1 MLRPVL
7 FLAAFAVFFAS
18 QSPLPP
24 AKGDDPKPTLV
35 AVLVARR
42 DIPSFESLDEPEKL
56 FKVVHYLKGDEPRDA
71 VMTFEEVKGKY
82 LEANISEDQPLRK
95 SHIGFLGGAR
105 GLMEVGEGRR
115 AMFVR
120 LPTAAIGNIEKYC
133 RVDLYGTSKED
144 STKEPELLIKN
155 LLILA
160 ISEAKDGFDG
170 GVTFAATPESCQ
182 VITKCAKTMD
192 FTLKVR
198 RRENAEVV
206 KRLVE

>member
-1 MLRPVL
+1 MLRPIIV
-7 FLAAFAVFFAS
+7 LAAFVAFFTS
-18 QSPLPP
+18 QSAAPT
-24 AKGDDPKPTLV
+24 ANGDDPKPLV
-35 AVLVARR
+35 TVLVARR
-42 DIPSFESLDEPEKL
+42 DIPADESLNEPEKL

-71 VMTFEEVKGKY
+71 VMTFEELNGKCM
-82 LEANISEDQPLRK
+82 ECNVSEDQPLRK
-95 SHIGFLGGAR
+95 SHLGFPRAR
-105 GLMEVGEGRR
+105 RMLEVGERR

-120 LPTAAIGNIEKYC
+120 LPKAAIGNVENYC

-144 STKEPELLIKN
+144 NKKEPELLIKS

-160 ISEAKDGFDG
+160 MSEAKDGVDG